1 MLPEYEIRK
10 TICEIGKRLYD
21 KGYVAAK
28 HGNISYKYSEN
39 EYFCTPRGVS
49 KVFLTP
55 DKIVKVDANGKKI
68 GNCMYEPT
76 SEVTLH
82 IRMYKENPEICALI
96 HAQPPFSTAYAI
108 KNVPINNCVLPENYV
123 YLGVVPKGAYN
134 KATGEISAELIDC
147 LRTKKGFLFE
157 GTSVFSTGD
166 TLENAFD
173 NVDSLEFYSRMNF
186 IGSHIPGGAG
196 VVEAVSGNGNNASL
210 GNASVGSEA
219 VIKAVTE
226 QIIRELGR

>member
-1 MLPEYEIRK
+1 MLTEFEVRR
-10 TICEIGKRLYD
+10 TICEIGKRLYA

-28 HGNISYKYSEN
+28 HGNISYKYSDN
-39 EYFCTPRGVS
+39 EYFCTPSGVS

-68 GNCMYEPT
+68 DNCKYNPT

-82 IRMYKENPEICALI
+82 IRMYQENPSIRALI

-134 KATGEISAELIDC
+134 KTTGEISAALKDC
-147 LRTKKGFLFE
+147 IKTKKGFLFE

-173 NVDSLEFYSRMNF
+173 NVDSLEFYSKMNF
-186 IGSHIPGGAG
+186 IGSHIPEAAG
-196 VVEAVSGNGNNASL
+196 ITEAVSDCSGE
-210 GNASVGSEA
+210 EA
-219 VIKAVTE
+219 LVKAVTE
-226 QIIRELGR
+226 QIMRGLGK

>member
-1 MLPEYEIRK
+1 MLSEFEVRRA
-10 TICEIGKRLYD
+10 ICEIGKRLYA

-28 HGNISYKYSEN
+28 HGNISYKLNEN
-39 EYFCTPRGVS
+39 EYFCTPSGVS

-55 DKIVKVDANGKKI
+55 DKIVKVDATGKKI
-68 GNCMYEPT
+68 GNGMYNPT

-82 IRMYKENPEICALI
+82 IRMYKENPELRALI

-134 KATGEISAELIDC
+134 KATGEISAALKDC
-147 LRTKKGFLFE
+147 LKTKKGFLFE

-186 IGSHIPGGAG
+186 IGSHIPCGAS
-196 VVEAVSGNGNNASL
+196 VVEAVSDSSDSDAI
-210 GNASVGSEA
+210 V
-219 VIKAVTE
+219 KAVTE
-226 QIIRELGR
+226 QIMRELGR

>member
-1 MLPEYEIRK
+1 MKGDLIYASRIRSK
-10 TICEIGKRLYD
+10 TRICEIGKRLYA

-82 IRMYKENPEICALI
+82 IRMYQENPEIRALI

-134 KATGEISAELIDC
+134 
-147 LRTKKGFLFE
+147 
-157 GTSVFSTGD
+157 VFSTGD

-173 NVDSLEFYSRMNF
+173 NVDSLEFYAKMNF
-186 IGSHIPGGAG
+186 IGSHIPDGAG
-196 VVEAVSGNGNNASL
+196 IAEVVSDHT
-210 GNASVGSEA
+210 GSEA
-219 VIKAVTE
+219 VVKAVTE
-226 QIIRELGR
+226 QIMRELGM

>member
-1 MLPEYEIRK
+1 MMPEFEIRK
-10 TICEIGKRLYD
+10 AICEIGKRLYA

-28 HGNISYKYSEN
+28 HGNISYKLSEN
-39 EYFCTPRGVS
+39 EYFCTPSGVS

-68 GNCMYEPT
+68 GNCMYNPT

-82 IRMYKENPEICALI
+82 IRMYKENPQIRALI

-108 KNVPINNCVLPENYV
+108 KNVPINDCVLPENYV

-134 KATGEISAELIDC
+134 KATGEISAELKEC
-147 LRTKKGFLFE
+147 MKTKKGFLYE

-173 NVDSLEFYSRMNF
+173 NVDSLEFYSKMNF
-186 IGSHIPGGAG
+186 IGSYIPGSAG
-196 VVEAVSGNGNNASL
+196 VAEAVSDTSGN
-210 GNASVGSEA
+210 EA
-219 VIKAVTE
+219 MVKAVTE
-226 QIIRELGR
+226 KILRQLGM

>member
-1 MLPEYEIRK
+1 MLPEYEVRK
-10 TICEIGKRLYD
+10 AICEIGKRLYA
-21 KGYVAAK
+21 KEYVAAK

-39 EYFCTPRGVS
+39 EYFCTPSGVS

-68 GNCMYEPT
+68 GNCMYNPT

-82 IRMYKENPEICALI
+82 IRMYKENPEIRALI

-123 YLGVVPKGAYN
+123 YLGIVPKGAYN
-134 KATGEISAELIDC
+134 KTTGEISAVLKDC
-147 LRTKKGFLFE
+147 LRNKKGFLYE

-173 NVDSLEFYSRMNF
+173 NMDSLEFYSKMNF
-186 IGSHIPGGAG
+186 IGSHIPCGAG
-196 VVEAVSGNGNNASL
+196 VAEAVSDHA
-210 GNASVGSEA
+210 GSEA
-219 VIKAVTE
+219 VVKAVTE
-226 QIIRELGR
+226 QVMRELGM

>member
-1 MLPEYEIRK
+1 MISEYEVRRA
-10 TICEIGKRLYD
+10 ICEIGKRLYD

-28 HGNISYKYSEN
+28 HGNISYKYSED
-39 EYFCTPRGVS
+39 EYFCTPSGVS

-68 GNCMYEPT
+68 GNNAYNPT

-82 IRMYKENPEICALI
+82 IRMYKENPQIRALI

-108 KNVPINNCVLPENYV
+108 KNIPINNCVLPENYV

-134 KATGEISAELIDC
+134 KTTGEISAELKEC
-147 LRTKKGFLFE
+147 VKTKKGFLYE

-173 NVDSLEFYSRMNF
+173 NVDSLEFYSKMNF
-186 IGSHIPGGAG
+186 IGSYIPGGTG
-196 VVEAVSGNGNNASL
+196 VAEAAAAPSDGEAV
-210 GNASVGSEA
+210 V
-219 VIKAVTE
+219 KAVT
-226 QIIRELGR
+226 QHIMRELGM

>member
-1 MLPEYEIRK
+1 MLTEFEVRQA
-10 TICEIGKRLYD
+10 ICEIGKRLYA

-55 DKIVKVDANGKKI
+55 DKIVKVDATGKKV
-68 GNCMYEPT
+68 GNGIYDPT

-82 IRMYKENPEICALI
+82 IRMYQENPEVRALI

-108 KNVPINNCVLPENYV
+108 KNIPINNCVLPENYV
-123 YLGVVPKGAYN
+123 YLGIVPKGAYD
-134 KATGEISAELIDC
+134 KTTGRISAELIDC
-147 LRTKKGFLFE
+147 LKTKKGFLFE

-173 NVDSLEFYSRMNF
+173 NVDSLEFYSKMNF
-186 IGSHIPGGAG
+186 IGSHIPCGAS
-196 VVEAVSGNGNNASL
+196 VVEAVSDHSGD
-210 GNASVGSEA
+210 EA
-219 VIKAVTE
+219 VVKAVTE
-226 QIIRELGR
+226 KIIRQLGM

>member
-1 MLPEYEIRK
+1 MLPEYEVRRA
-10 TICEIGKRLYD
+10 ICEIGKRLYA

-39 EYFCTPRGVS
+39 EYFCTPSGVS

-55 DKIVKVDANGKKI
+55 EKIVKVDANGKKI
-68 GNCMYEPT
+68 GSGMYNPT

-82 IRMYKENPEICALI
+82 IRMYKENPDIRALI

-147 LRTKKGFLFE
+147 IKTKKGFLFE

-173 NVDSLEFYSRMNF
+173 NVDSLEFYSKMNF
-186 IGSHIPGGAG
+186 IGSHIPCGAS
-196 VVEAVSGNGNNASL
+196 VAEAVSDNSGNK
-210 GNASVGSEA
+210 A

-226 QIIRELGR
+226 QIIRELSV

>member
-1 MLPEYEIRK
+1 MPQEYEIRK
-10 TICEIGKRLYD
+10 TICEIGKRLYE

-28 HGNISYKYSEN
+28 HGNISYKLSEN
-39 EYFCTPRGVS
+39 EYLCTPSGVS
-49 KVFLTP
+49 KVYLTP

-68 GNCMYEPT
+68 GACAYKPT

-82 IRMYKENPEICALI
+82 IRMYKENPEVRALI

-108 KNVPINNCVLPENYV
+108 KNAPINDCVLPENYV

-134 KATGEISAELIDC
+134 KETGEISSALIDC
-147 LRTKKGFLFE
+147 MKNKKGFLFE

-173 NVDSLEFYSRMNF
+173 NVDSLEFYSKMNF
-186 IGSHIPGGAG
+186 IGSYIPEGPA
-196 VVEAVSGNGNNASL
+196 VVEAVSAPSGGDDLIRS
-210 GNASVGSEA
+210 
-219 VIKAVTE
+219 ITE
-226 QIIRELGR
+226 QVMRKLNS

>member
-1 MLPEYEIRK
+1 MLPEFEVRK
-10 TICEIGKRLYD
+10 AICEIGKRLYA

-68 GNCMYEPT
+68 DGGQYEPT

-82 IRMYKENPEICALI
+82 IRMYKENSEVRALI

-123 YLGVVPKGAYN
+123 YLGMVPKGAYN
-134 KATGEISAELIDC
+134 KATGEISPELIDAMK
-147 LRTKKGFLFE
+147 TKKGFLYE

-173 NVDSLEFYSRMNF
+173 NVDSLEFYSKMNF
-186 IGSHIPGGAG
+186 IGSHIPCG
-196 VVEAVSGNGNNASL
+196 VSIADAVSDTSGNEAV
-210 GNASVGSEA
+210 V
-219 VIKAVTE
+219 KAVTE
-226 QIIRELGR
+226 QIIRELRG

>member
-1 MLPEYEIRK
+1 MLSEFEVRRA
-10 TICEIGKRLYD
+10 ICEIGKRLYA

-28 HGNISYKYSEN
+28 HGNISYKLNEN
-39 EYFCTPRGVS
+39 EYFCTPSGVS

-55 DKIVKVDANGKKI
+55 DKIVKVDATGKKI
-68 GNCMYEPT
+68 GNGMYNPT

-82 IRMYKENPEICALI
+82 IRMYKENPELRALI

-134 KATGEISAELIDC
+134 KATGEISAALKDC
-147 LRTKKGFLFE
+147 LKTKKGFLFE

-173 NVDSLEFYSRMNF
+173 HVDSLEFYSRMNF
-186 IGSHIPGGAG
+186 IGSHIPCGAS
-196 VVEAVSGNGNNASL
+196 VVEAVSDSSDSDAI
-210 GNASVGSEA
+210 V
-219 VIKAVTE
+219 KAVTE
-226 QIIRELGR
+226 QIMRELGR

>member
-1 MLPEYEIRK
+1 MLPEYEVRK
-10 TICEIGKRLYD
+10 AICEIGKRLYA

-82 IRMYKENPEICALI
+82 IRMYQENPELRALI

-108 KNVPINNCVLPENYV
+108 KNVPIDNCVLPENYV

-134 KATGEISAELIDC
+134 KTTGEISPELINC
-147 LRTKKGFLFE
+147 LKTKKGFLFE

-173 NVDSLEFYSRMNF
+173 NVDSLEFYAKMNF
-186 IGSHIPGGAG
+186 IGSHIPDSAG
-196 VVEAVSGNGNNASL
+196 VAEVVSDHS
-210 GNASVGSEA
+210 GSEA
-219 VIKAVTE
+219 VVKAVTE
-226 QIIRELGR
+226 QIMRELGM

>member
-1 MLPEYEIRK
+1 MLSEFEIRRA
-10 TICEIGKRLYD
+10 ICEIGKRLYS

-28 HGNISYKYSEN
+28 HGNISYKLSED
-39 EYFCTPRGVS
+39 EYFCTPSGVS

-68 GNCMYEPT
+68 GNGMYNPT

-82 IRMYKENPEICALI
+82 IRMYKENPEIRALI

-108 KNVPINNCVLPENYV
+108 KNTPINNCVLPENYV

-134 KATGEISAELIDC
+134 KATGEISAELRDC
-147 LRTKKGFLFE
+147 LKTKKGFLFE

-173 NVDSLEFYSRMNF
+173 NVDSLEFYSKMNF
-186 IGSHIPGGAG
+186 IGSHIPCGAS
-196 VVEAVSGNGNNASL
+196 VVEAVSENSNSDAI
-210 GNASVGSEA
+210 V
-219 VIKAVTE
+219 KAVTE
-226 QIIRELGR
+226 QIMRELRN

>member
-10 TICEIGKRLYD
+10 AICEIGKRLYA

-39 EYFCTPRGVS
+39 EYFCTPSGVS

-55 DKIVKVDANGKKI
+55 EKIVKVDANGKKI
-68 GNCMYEPT
+68 GNCMYNPT

-82 IRMYKENPEICALI
+82 IRMYKENPEIRALI

-108 KNVPINNCVLPENYV
+108 KNQPINNCVLPENYV

-147 LRTKKGFLFE
+147 MKTKKGFLFE

-173 NVDSLEFYSRMNF
+173 NVDSLEFYSKMDF
-186 IGSHIPGGAG
+186 IGSHIPCGESVAE
-196 VVEAVSGNGNNASL
+196 VVSDQSGNEAV
-210 GNASVGSEA
+210 V
-219 VIKAVTE
+219 KAVTE
-226 QIIRELGR
+226 KIMCQLGM

>member
-1 MLPEYEIRK
+1 MLPEYEVRRA
-10 TICEIGKRLYD
+10 ICEIGKRLYA

-28 HGNISYKYSEN
+28 HGNISYKYSDN
-39 EYFCTPRGVS
+39 EYFCTPSGVS

-68 GNCMYEPT
+68 GNCMYNPT

-82 IRMYKENPEICALI
+82 IRMYKENPELRALI

-147 LRTKKGFLFE
+147 IKTKKGFLFE

-173 NVDSLEFYSRMNF
+173 NVDSLEFYSKMNF
-186 IGSHIPGGAG
+186 IGSHIPDG
-196 VVEAVSGNGNNASL
+196 
-210 GNASVGSEA
+210 ASVAEVVSDHSGSEA
-219 VIKAVTE
+219 IVKAVTE
-226 QIIRELGR
+226 KIMRDLGM

>member
-1 MLPEYEIRK
+1 MLSEYEVRQA
-10 TICEIGKRLYD
+10 ICEIGKRLYA

-28 HGNISYKYSEN
+28 HGNISYKYSET

-68 GNCMYEPT
+68 GNGKHDPT

-82 IRMYKENPEICALI
+82 IRMYKENPSVRALV

-108 KNVPINNCVLPENYV
+108 KGVAINDCVLPENYV

-134 KATGEISAELIDC
+134 KATGEISAELAEC
-147 LRTKKGFLFE
+147 MKTKKGFLFE

-173 NVDSLEFYSRMNF
+173 NVDSLEFYSKMNF
-186 IGSHIPGGAG
+186 IGSHITAG
-196 VVEAVSGNGNNASL
+196 
-210 GNASVGSEA
+210 ASVAQVASDNSSNEDF
-219 VIKAVTE
+219 VKAVTE
-226 QIIRELGR
+226 KIIRELGK

>member
-1 MLPEYEIRK
+1 MLPEFEVRRA
-10 TICEIGKRLYD
+10 ICEIGKRLYA

-68 GNCMYEPT
+68 GNCMYDPT

-82 IRMYKENPEICALI
+82 IRMYKENPEIRALI

-108 KNVPINNCVLPENYV
+108 KNIPINNCVLPENYV

-147 LRTKKGFLFE
+147 IKTKKGFLFE

-173 NVDSLEFYSRMNF
+173 NVDSLEFYSKMNF
-186 IGSHIPGGAG
+186 IGSYIPCGAS
-196 VVEAVSGNGNNASL
+196 VAEAVSEHSE
-210 GNASVGSEA
+210 SEA
-219 VIKAVTE
+219 IVKAVTG
-226 QIIRELGR
+226 QIMRELGM

>member
-1 MLPEYEIRK
+1 MIPEYEIRRA
-10 TICEIGKRLYD
+10 ICEIGKRLYD

-68 GNCMYEPT
+68 GSNTYEPT

-82 IRMYKENPEICALI
+82 IRMYKENPELRALI
-96 HAQPPFSTAYAI
+96 HAQPPVSTAYAI
-108 KNVPINNCVLPENYV
+108 KNIPINNCVLPENYV

-134 KATGEISAELIDC
+134 KATGEISAELKEC
-147 LRTKKGFLFE
+147 LKTKKGFLYE

-173 NVDSLEFYSRMNF
+173 NVDSLEFYAKMNF
-186 IGSHIPGGAG
+186 IGSYIPGGTSVSEGTKAPSDN
-196 VVEAVSGNGNNASL
+196 EAV
-210 GNASVGSEA
+210 V
-219 VIKAVTE
+219 KAVTQ
-226 QIIRELGR
+226 QILRELGM

>member
-1 MLPEYEIRK
+1 MLSEFEVKR
-10 TICEIGKRLYD
+10 TICEIGKRLYA

-28 HGNISYKYSEN
+28 HGNISYKLSEN
-39 EYFCTPRGVS
+39 EYLCTPSGVS

-68 GNCMYEPT
+68 GNGMYNPT

-82 IRMYKENPEICALI
+82 IRMYKENPDIRALI

-134 KATGEISAELIDC
+134 KETGEISAELIDC
-147 LRTKKGFLFE
+147 LKTKKGFLFE
-157 GTSVFSTGD
+157 GMSVFSTGD

-173 NVDSLEFYSRMNF
+173 NVDSLEFYTKMNF
-186 IGSHIPGGAG
+186 IGSHIPCETN
-196 VVEAVSGNGNNASL
+196 VTEAVSAPFGN
-210 GNASVGSEA
+210 EA
-219 VIKAVTE
+219 IIKTVTE
-226 QIIRELGR
+226 QILRELGM

>member
-1 MLPEYEIRK
+1 MLSEFEVRRA
-10 TICEIGKRLYD
+10 ICEIGKRLYA

-28 HGNISYKYSEN
+28 HGNISYKLNEN
-39 EYFCTPRGVS
+39 EYFCTPSGVS

-55 DKIVKVDANGKKI
+55 DKIVKVDATGKKI
-68 GNCMYEPT
+68 GNGMYNPT

-82 IRMYKENPEICALI
+82 IRMYKENPELRALI

-108 KNVPINNCVLPENYV
+108 KNVPVNNCVLPENYV

-134 KATGEISAELIDC
+134 KATGEISAELKDC
-147 LRTKKGFLFE
+147 LKTKKGFLFE

-186 IGSHIPGGAG
+186 IGSHIPCGAS
-196 VVEAVSGNGNNASL
+196 VVEAVSEPSN
-210 GNASVGSEA
+210 SEA
-219 VIKAVTE
+219 IVKAVTE
-226 QIIRELGR
+226 QIMRELRK

>member
-1 MLPEYEIRK
+1 MFSEYEIRRA
-10 TICEIGKRLYD
+10 ICETGKRLYA

-55 DKIVKVDANGKKI
+55 DKIVKVDANGKKV
-68 GNCMYEPT
+68 GNCMYDPT

-82 IRMYKENPEICALI
+82 IRMYKENPEVRALI

-134 KATGEISAELIDC
+134 KTTGEISPELKDC
-147 LRTKKGFLFE
+147 MKNKKGFLYE

-173 NVDSLEFYSRMNF
+173 NVDSLEFYSKMNF
-186 IGSHIPGGAG
+186 IGSHIPDAPA
-196 VVEAVSGNGNNASL
+196 VAEAVCDPLNN
-210 GNASVGSEA
+210 EA
-219 VIKAVTE
+219 LIQTVTA
-226 QIIRELGR
+226 QILSQWK